1 MKSVA
6 KLAANRLVRTLLAS
20 SMALSCGAQAVVT
33 SGQVTSVFDSQT
45 FSFGDGANM
54 VTGYWSINTDH
65 KGYFYG
71 SPNKVAFAAGVS
83 DISQLTDASAFAF
96 TSTYVGP
103 LCDAACA
110 PNGVGD
116 FVLWRNAGG
125 YYGAMR
131 IDQIHYDGFSG
142 PTTATLNGTWWFQS
156 DGTPAL
162 AVPEP
167 GQYALWLSGLGMLG
181 CLALRSRRVVKASV
195 SA

>member
-33 SGQVTSVFDSQT
+33 SGQITDVPDSQM
-45 FSFGDGANM
+45 FSFGDGTNM
-54 VTGYWSINTDH
+54 VTGFWSIFTNH
-65 KGYFYG
+65 EGYFYG
-71 SPNKVAFAAGVS
+71 QPNQVAFAAGVS

-96 TSTYVGP
+96 TSSYVGP

-125 YYGAMR
+125 YYGALR
-131 IDQIHYDGFSG
+131 IDQIHYDGG
-142 PTTATLNGTWWFQS
+142 DPYTATLSGTWWFQS
-156 DGTPAL
+156 DGSPAL

-181 CLALRSRRVVKASV
+181 CLALRSRRPVKASV

>member
-6 KLAANRLVRTLLAS
+6 KLATNRLVRTLLAS
-20 SMALSCGAQAVVT
+20 SMALSCGAQAVMT
-33 SGQVTSVFDSQT
+33 SGQITDVRDSHT
-45 FSFGDGANM
+45 FSFGDGTNK
-54 VTGYWSINTDH
+54 VPGNWSVNTDH

-71 SPNKVAFAAGVS
+71 SLNQVAFAAGVS

-96 TSTYVGP
+96 TSGYFGP

-116 FVLWRNAGG
+116 FVLWRNAEG
-125 YYGAMR
+125 YYGALR
-131 IDQIHYDGFSG
+131 IDQIHYDGFSD
-142 PTTATLNGTWWFQS
+142 PTTATLSGTWWFQS
-156 DGTPAL
+156 DGSPAL

-181 CLALRSRRVVKASV
+181 CLALRSRRPVKASV